1 METRGLDPVPDEERT
16 GRVRALF
23 PTWAAANMTVL
34 LLTVG
39 AGLVV
44 LNRLSFWQ
52 VLVVAVTAPL
62 VSFGLV
68 GFVSVAG
75 KRGGAPGMALSRA
88 VFGQRG
94 NLAPGALIWVAR
106 WGWETM
112 NAVTG
117 AYALLTVGDVL
128 FGVRTTPA
136 LIMGTLLAF
145 VAGSFLLSGLGLR
158 ALRVCCIWS
167 AYLFGAFSVLV
178 LGHLAVTAP
187 WRLVLDRPP
196 GPASMVI
203 AGIGILTAGGISWAP
218 SGPDFTRY
226 LPRTAPGP
234 ALVAFTVG
242 GAAVVLLPMVL
253 MGAVMAEATPA
264 LAVTGDPVS
273 FIGALLPTWLSVPYL
288 IVTITG
294 MVLINAMSMYS
305 AGFTAQTLG
314 FSLPRAWAVGVN
326 AAISL
331 FLGALLMM
339 VASSF
344 IESFVSFLNL
354 LAVTFSAWIGVFA
367 TDMLRGRSYDPVAL
381 MDTTPAS
388 AYWYTGGVAWTAVA
402 AWAAGLAVGLLFTG
416 VEWFTGPLAGTWPG
430 RSGLGWAVTVLVSGG
445 LYAALPRPGR
455 GRGAAAP
462 LHI

>member
-1 METRGLDPVPDEERT
+1 METRGLEPVPDEART

-23 PTWAAANMTVL
+23 PTWATANMTVL

-44 LNRLSFWQ
+44 LNRLSLWQ
-52 VLVVAVTAPL
+52 TLVAAVVAPL
-62 VSFGLV
+62 ISFGLV

-117 AYALLTVGDVL
+117 AYALLTVGGVL
-128 FGVRTTPA
+128 FGVRSTPA
-136 LIMGTLLAF
+136 LIMATLLAF
-145 VAGSFLLSGLGLR
+145 VAASFLLSGLGMR
-158 ALRVCCIWS
+158 ALRVCCTWS

-178 LGHLAVTAP
+178 LVHLAGSVP
-187 WRLVLDRPP
+187 WRAVLDRPP
-196 GPASMVI
+196 GPVSMVV
-203 AGIGILTAGGISWAP
+203 AGIGTLTAGGISWAP

-226 LPRTAPGP
+226 LPRASSGR
-234 ALVAFTVG
+234 AMVAVTVG
-242 GAAVVLLPMVL
+242 GALVVLVPLVV
-253 MGAVMAEATPA
+253 MGAVMAVRTPG
-264 LAVTGDPVS
+264 LAVTSDPVS
-273 FIGALLPTWLSVPYL
+273 FIGVLLPTWLSVPYL
-288 IVTITG
+288 VVAVCG
-294 MVLINAMSMYS
+294 MVLINALSMYS

-314 FSLPRAWAVGVN
+314 FTVPRAWAVGVN

-331 FLGALLMM
+331 LLGALLMM

-344 IESFVSFLNL
+344 VESFVSFLHL
-354 LAVTFSAWIGVFA
+354 LAVTFSAWIGVFV
-367 TDMLRGRSYDPVAL
+367 TDMLRGRAYDPVAL
-381 MDTTPAS
+381 MDTGPGG
-388 AYWYTGGVAWTAVA
+388 AYWYTGGVAWPAVV

-416 VEWFTGPLAGTWPG
+416 VQWFTGPLATTWPG

-445 LYAALPRPGR
+445 LYAMLPRPGR
-455 GRGAAAP
+455 PEAVG
-462 LHI
+462 